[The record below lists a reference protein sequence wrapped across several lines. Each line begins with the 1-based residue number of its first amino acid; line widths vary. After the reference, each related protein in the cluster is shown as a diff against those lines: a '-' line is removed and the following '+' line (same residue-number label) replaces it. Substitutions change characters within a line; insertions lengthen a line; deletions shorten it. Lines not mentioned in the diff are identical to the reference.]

1 MTGLFPSDVADW
13 HCIFRKPGARE
24 DGRVKPGHDEW
35 TGAGQ
40 DGGWVKPG
48 HDGGLVKPGH
58 DGGWVKPCMLR
69 IVLFLSLS
77 VLLPRLGVATELK
90 LSTWNL
96 EWLTDRQAGDRELPA
111 DAHPKQPADI
121 DLLQQYATQL
131 DADVIAIEEVDGPI
145 VAARVFTRDKY
156 SIHMS
161 RDHVVQRVGIVVRR
175 GIHYDVNPDVTTLD
189 VGPRHALRSGVDI
202 TLTLEPAP
210 LRILAVHLKTGC
222 FDRPLNK
229 EPHGACE
236 ELEEQRT
243 ALIDW
248 IKARQADGIAFV
260 IMGDFNRHMDGK
272 DQFWS
277 ALQRAAPLMRAT
289 EGHSSPCW
297 GSESFIDHII
307 LGDAAR
313 DWLVPDSLRV
323 LSYRETGAEWKERLS
338 DHCPVSVRLRPP
350 D

>member
-1 MTGLFPSDVADW
+1 MLWILF
-13 HCIFRKPGARE
+13 
-24 DGRVKPGHDEW
+24 
-35 TGAGQ
+35 
-40 DGGWVKPG
+40 
-48 HDGGLVKPGH
+48 
-58 DGGWVKPCMLR
+58 
-69 IVLFLSLS
+69 FLSLNI
-77 VLLPRLGVATELK
+77 LLPGLAAAAELK

-96 EWLTDRQAGDRELPA
+96 EWLTDRLAGDRALPA

-131 DADVIAIEEVDGPI
+131 DADVIAIQEVDGPI
-145 VAARVFTRDKY
+145 VAARVFAPDKY

-175 GIHYDVNPDVTTLD
+175 GIHYDVNPDVTELN
-189 VGPRHALRSGVDI
+189 VSPSHALRSGVDI
-202 TLTLEPAP
+202 TLTLQPAP

-236 ELEEQRT
+236 ELAEQRT
-243 ALIDW
+243 ALIEW
-248 IKARQADGIAFV
+248 IKARQADGTAFL

-277 ALQRAAPLMRAT
+277 ALKRAAPLIRVT

-297 GSESFIDHII
+297 GSEYFIDHII
-307 LGDAAR
+307 LGDATR

-338 DHCPVSVRLRPP
+338 DHCPVSIRLRLP

>member
-1 MTGLFPSDVADW
+1 
-13 HCIFRKPGARE
+13 
-24 DGRVKPGHDEW
+24 
-35 TGAGQ
+35 
-40 DGGWVKPG
+40 
-48 HDGGLVKPGH
+48 
-58 DGGWVKPCMLR
+58 MLR
-69 IVLFLSLS
+69 IVLLLSLTL
-77 VLLPRLGVATELK
+77 LLPGLAAATELK

-96 EWLTDRQAGDRELPA
+96 EWLTDRQAGDRELPS

-121 DLLQQYATQL
+121 DLLQQYAMQL
-131 DADVIAIEEVDGPI
+131 DADVIAIEEVDGPV
-145 VAARVFTRDKY
+145 VAARVFPRDKY

-175 GIHYDVNPDVTTLD
+175 GIHYDVNPDVTALD
-189 VGPRHALRSGVDI
+189 VGPSHALRSGVDI
-202 TLTLEPAP
+202 TLTLQPAP

-236 ELEEQRT
+236 ELAEQRT

-248 IKARQADGIAFV
+248 INARQADGIAFA

-277 ALQRAAPLMRAT
+277 GLKRAAPLIRVT

-338 DHCPVSVRLRPP
+338 DHCPVSVRLRLP